1 MEGASQANSVVFSL
15 KAALCLHCHC
25 VGMQLCVCLG
35 KMRSKLPTPIG
46 NNTRVPAIWMPV
58 CANGSGEV
66 PAPCPVFGC
75 NSAFVSFCNQK
86 CSGGMGRI
94 RSQCS
99 VGERVPHSYK
109 LLINF
114 PTRLM
119 ARNVEGL
126 RDSGQQLFP
135 LPFEAT
141 QSGSNFAA
149 PGWQRSAVVGVEPGW
164 EVWGTWGRSA
174 VWGAFLRL
182 QPHN

>member
-46 NNTRVPAIWMPV
+46 NNTRVPAIW
-58 CANGSGEV
+58 
-66 PAPCPVFGC
+66 GC

-99 VGERVPHSYK
+99 VGERVPRSYK

-119 ARNVEGL
+119 ARNMEGL

-149 PGWQRSAVVGVEPGW
+149 PGWQRSVVVGVEPGW